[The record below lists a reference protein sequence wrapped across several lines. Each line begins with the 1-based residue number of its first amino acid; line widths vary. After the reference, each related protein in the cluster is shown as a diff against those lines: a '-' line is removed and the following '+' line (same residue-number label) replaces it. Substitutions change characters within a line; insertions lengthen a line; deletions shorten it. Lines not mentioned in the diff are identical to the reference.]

1 MIKSPIPHKDI
12 ADSNLGIRPFVFDI
26 VAPDGVTSLLPDDIQ
41 MTLHTNPKNIS
52 FSYEKKHEISPTLS
66 GWVEYY
72 WGDNPTTIS
81 LEASSGA
88 FIRPYTGLSAV
99 TGPVT
104 IPNERASS
112 RFKAPPTRSRTPSRS
127 DTVVAYGQ
135 GRTSQDSQ
143 TTIGASIGGTRRD
156 TITYDKYL
164 DLLALFHNNGSIYDQ
179 TGRVVVQGKIKMI
192 FDGGVWF
199 GWFQSF
205 SVTDDASTPYSFNV
219 SLAMQIEREYHG
231 VRTQMP
237 SERF

>member
-26 VAPDGVTSLLPDDIQ
+26 VAPDGVTSLLPDDVK
-41 MTLHTNPKNIS
+41 MTLHANPKNIS

-66 GWVEYY
+66 GWVEFY

-104 IPNERASS
+104 IPPNSQTS
-112 RFKAPPTRSRTPSRS
+112 TTYTDFMGPPPLKE
-127 DTVVAYGQ
+127 
-135 GRTSQDSQ
+135 
-143 TTIGASIGGTRRD
+143 TTIGTSIGGTRRE

-179 TGRVVVQGKIKMI
+179 TGRVIVQGKIKMI

-205 SVTDDASTPYSFNV
+205 SVTDDANTPYSFNV
-219 SLAMQIEREYHG
+219 SLAMQVEREYHG

>member
-26 VAPDGVTSLLPDDIQ
+26 VAPDGVTSLLPDDVK
-41 MTLHTNPKNIS
+41 MTLHANPKNIS

-66 GWVEYY
+66 GWIEYY

-104 IPNERASS
+104 IPPNSQTS
-112 RFKAPPTRSRTPSRS
+112 TNLTDFMGPPPLKE
-127 DTVVAYGQ
+127 
-135 GRTSQDSQ
+135 
-143 TTIGASIGGTRRD
+143 TTIGTSIGGTRRE

-179 TGRVVVQGKIKMI
+179 TGRVIVQGKIKMI

-205 SVTDDASTPYSFNV
+205 SVTDDANTPYSFNV
-219 SLAMQIEREYHG
+219 SLAMQVEREYHG

>member
-1 MIKSPIPHKDI
+1 MIKSPIPNKDI

-26 VAPDGVTSLLPDDIQ
+26 VAPDGVTSLLPDDVK
-41 MTLHTNPKNIS
+41 MTLHANPKNIS

-99 TGPVT
+99 TGPVA
-104 IPNERASS
+104 IPPNSETSTTYTEVIVPLNDNQEGPPQSTPRQ
-112 RFKAPPTRSRTPSRS
+112 FPKPKA
-127 DTVVAYGQ
+127 
-135 GRTSQDSQ
+135 
-143 TTIGASIGGTRRD
+143 TTIGTSIGGTRRE

-179 TGRVVVQGKIKMI
+179 TGRVIVQGKIKMI

-205 SVTDDASTPYSFNV
+205 SVTDDANTPYSFNV
-219 SLAMQIEREYHG
+219 SLAMQVEREYHG

>member
-26 VAPDGVTSLLPDDIQ
+26 VAPDGVTSLLPDDVK
-41 MTLHTNPKNIS
+41 MTLHANPKNIS

-104 IPNERASS
+104 IPPNS
-112 RFKAPPTRSRTPSRS
+112 
-127 DTVVAYGQ
+127 Q
-135 GRTSQDSQ
+135 TSNNLTDSPIKE
-143 TTIGASIGGTRRD
+143 TTIGTSIGGTRRD

-179 TGRVVVQGKIKMI
+179 TGRVIVQGKIKMI

-205 SVTDDASTPYSFNV
+205 SVTDDANTPYSFNV
-219 SLAMQIEREYHG
+219 SLAMQVEREYHG

>member
-26 VAPDGVTSLLPDDIQ
+26 VAPDGVTSLLPDDIK

-52 FSYEKKHEISPTLS
+52 FSYEKQHEISSTLS

-72 WGDNPTTIS
+72 WGDNITTIS
-81 LEASSGA
+81 LEMASGA

-99 TGPVT
+99 TGPVS
-104 IPNERASS
+104 IPNEFNNSVS
-112 RFKAPPTRSRTPSRS
+112 NGTEQPS
-127 DTVVAYGQ
+127 
-135 GRTSQDSQ
+135 
-143 TTIGASIGGTRRD
+143 TIGASIGGTRRD

-164 DLLALFHNNGSIYDQ
+164 DILALFHNNGSVYDQ
-179 TGRVVVQGKIKMI
+179 TGRVIVQGKIKMI

-205 SVTDDASTPYSFNV
+205 SVTDDASSPYNFNV
-219 SLAMQIEREYHG
+219 SLAMQVEREYHG

-237 SERF
+237 DGGY

>member
-26 VAPDGVTSLLPDDIQ
+26 VAPDGVTSLLPDDVK
-41 MTLHTNPKNIS
+41 MTLHANPKNIS

-99 TGPVT
+99 TGSVT
-104 IPNERASS
+104 IPPNSQTSTTYTEVIVPL
-112 RFKAPPTRSRTPSRS
+112 KKNQEGPPQSTPR
-127 DTVVAYGQ
+127 Q
-135 GRTSQDSQ
+135 FPKPKE
-143 TTIGASIGGTRRD
+143 TTIGTSIGGTRRE

-179 TGRVVVQGKIKMI
+179 TGRVIVQGKIKMI

-205 SVTDDASTPYSFNV
+205 SVTDDANTPYSFNV
-219 SLAMQIEREYHG
+219 SLAMQVEREYHG

>member
-1 MIKSPIPHKDI
+1 MIKSPIPNKDI

-26 VAPDGVTSLLPDDIQ
+26 VAPDGVTSLLPDDVK
-41 MTLHTNPKNIS
+41 MTLHANPKNIS

-99 TGPVT
+99 TGSVT
-104 IPNERASS
+104 IPPNSETSINLTDE
-112 RFKAPPTRSRTPSRS
+112 FMGPPPLKE
-127 DTVVAYGQ
+127 
-135 GRTSQDSQ
+135 

-156 TITYDKYL
+156 TITYYKYL

-179 TGRVVVQGKIKMI
+179 TGRVIVQGKIKMI

-205 SVTDDASTPYSFNV
+205 SVTDDANTPYSFNV

>member
-26 VAPDGVTSLLPDDIQ
+26 VAPDGVTSLLPDDVK
-41 MTLHTNPKNIS
+41 MTLHANPKNIS

-81 LEASSGA
+81 LEATSGA

-99 TGPVT
+99 AGPVT
-104 IPNERASS
+104 IPNERVSS
-112 RFKAPPTRSRTPSRS
+112 RFKAPPTASNPNPNQTSAN
-127 DTVVAYGQ
+127 TVTVI
-135 GRTSQDSQ
+135 GRREDLTN
-143 TTIGASIGGTRRD
+143 TIGASIGGTRRD

-205 SVTDDASTPYSFNV
+205 SVTDDANTPYSFNV

>member
-26 VAPDGVTSLLPDDIQ
+26 VAPDGVTSLLPDDIK

-104 IPNERASS
+104 IPNEFNNSVSNGEGQAS
-112 RFKAPPTRSRTPSRS
+112 
-127 DTVVAYGQ
+127 
-135 GRTSQDSQ
+135 
-143 TTIGASIGGTRRD
+143 TIGASIGGTRRD

-164 DLLALFHNNGSIYDQ
+164 DLLALFHNNGSVYDQ

-205 SVTDDASTPYSFNV
+205 SVTDDANTPYSFNV

>member
-26 VAPDGVTSLLPDDIQ
+26 VAPDGVTSLLPDDVK
-41 MTLHTNPKNIS
+41 MTLHANPKNIS

-104 IPNERASS
+104 IPPNSQTSTTYTESVGGDGPPKP
-112 RFKAPPTRSRTPSRS
+112 KA
-127 DTVVAYGQ
+127 
-135 GRTSQDSQ
+135 
-143 TTIGASIGGTRRD
+143 TTIGTSIGGTRRE

-179 TGRVVVQGKIKMI
+179 TGRVIVQGKIKMI

-205 SVTDDASTPYSFNV
+205 SVTDDANTPYSFNV
-219 SLAMQIEREYHG
+219 SLSMQVEREYHG

>member
-26 VAPDGVTSLLPDDIQ
+26 VAPDGVTSLLPDDV
-41 MTLHTNPKNIS
+41 KNIS

-104 IPNERASS
+104 IPPNSQTS
-112 RFKAPPTRSRTPSRS
+112 TNLTDFMGPPPLKE
-127 DTVVAYGQ
+127 
-135 GRTSQDSQ
+135 
-143 TTIGASIGGTRRD
+143 TTIGTSIGGTRRE

-179 TGRVVVQGKIKMI
+179 TGRVIVQGKIKMI

-205 SVTDDASTPYSFNV
+205 SVTDDANTPYSFNV
-219 SLAMQIEREYHG
+219 SLAMQVEREYHG

>member
-26 VAPDGVTSLLPDDIQ
+26 VAPDGVTSLLPDDIK
-41 MTLHTNPKNIS
+41 MTLHTNPKNVS

-72 WGDNPTTIS
+72 WGDGPQTLS

-104 IPNERASS
+104 IPNEFNNSVS
-112 RFKAPPTRSRTPSRS
+112 NGVDQPS
-127 DTVVAYGQ
+127 
-135 GRTSQDSQ
+135 
-143 TTIGASIGGTRRD
+143 TIGASIGGTRRD

-205 SVTDDASTPYSFNV
+205 SVTDDANTPYSFNV

>member
-26 VAPDGVTSLLPDDIQ
+26 VAPDGVTSLLPDDVK
-41 MTLHTNPKNIS
+41 MTLHANPKNIS

-104 IPNERASS
+104 IPQDREINSTDYTNRAIEGPPHHTTPPLPKP
-112 RFKAPPTRSRTPSRS
+112 KA
-127 DTVVAYGQ
+127 
-135 GRTSQDSQ
+135 
-143 TTIGASIGGTRRD
+143 TTIGTSIGGTRRE

-179 TGRVVVQGKIKMI
+179 TGRVIVQGKIKMI

-205 SVTDDASTPYSFNV
+205 NVTDDANTPYSFNV
-219 SLAMQIEREYHG
+219 SLAMQVEREYHG

>member
-26 VAPDGVTSLLPDDIQ
+26 VAPDGVTSLLPDDVK
-41 MTLHTNPKNIS
+41 MTLHANPKNIS
-52 FSYEKKHEISPTLS
+52 FSYEKKHEISSTLS

-81 LEASSGA
+81 LEATSGA

-99 TGPVT
+99 TGPVV
-104 IPNERASS
+104 IPPYQASS
-112 RFKAPPTRSRTPSRS
+112 RQTTQARGTG
-127 DTVVAYGQ
+127 DTVTSYGEKP
-135 GRTSQDSQ
+135 TN
-143 TTIGASIGGTRRD
+143 IGTSIGGTRRD

-164 DLLALFHNNGSIYDQ
+164 DLLALFHNNGSVYDQ
-179 TGRVVVQGKIKMI
+179 TGRVIVQGKIKMI

-205 SVTDDASTPYSFNV
+205 SVTDDATTPYSFNV
-219 SLAMQIEREYHG
+219 SLAMQVEREYHG

-237 SERF
+237 SERS

>member
-12 ADSNLGIRPFVFDI
+12 ADSNLGIRPFVFDV
-26 VAPDGVTSLLPDDIQ
+26 VAPDGVTSLLPDDVK
-41 MTLHTNPKNIS
+41 MTLHANPKNIS
-52 FSYEKKHEISPTLS
+52 FSYEKKHEISSTLS

-81 LEASSGA
+81 LEATSGA

-99 TGPVT
+99 TGPVVVP
-104 IPNERASS
+104 PNSE
-112 RFKAPPTRSRTPSRS
+112 TSRTNAIGGDEVGPPQPYKP
-127 DTVVAYGQ
+127 TTYG
-135 GRTSQDSQ
+135 T
-143 TTIGASIGGTRRD
+143 SIGGTRRE

-164 DLLALFHNNGSIYDQ
+164 DLLALFHNNGSVYDQ
-179 TGRVVVQGKIKMI
+179 TGRVIVQGKIKMI

-205 SVTDDASTPYSFNV
+205 SVTDDATTPYSFNV
-219 SLAMQIEREYHG
+219 SLAMQVEREYHG

>member
-12 ADSNLGIRPFVFDI
+12 ADSNLGIRPFVFDV
-26 VAPDGVTSLLPDDIQ
+26 VAPDGVTSLLPDDVK
-41 MTLHTNPKNIS
+41 MTLHANPKSVS

-81 LEASSGA
+81 LEATSGA

-99 TGPVT
+99 TGPVS
-104 IPNERASS
+104 IPPVSETSTTYTDEVGGDGVG
-112 RFKAPPTRSRTPSRS
+112 PPQTFPKPKT
-127 DTVVAYGQ
+127 
-135 GRTSQDSQ
+135 

-179 TGRVVVQGKIKMI
+179 TGRVIVQGKIKMI

-205 SVTDDASTPYSFNV
+205 NVTDDANTPYSFNV

>member
-26 VAPDGVTSLLPDDIQ
+26 VAPDGVTSLLPDDIK

-104 IPNERASS
+104 IPNEFNNSVSNGEGQAS
-112 RFKAPPTRSRTPSRS
+112 
-127 DTVVAYGQ
+127 
-135 GRTSQDSQ
+135 
-143 TTIGASIGGTRRD
+143 TIGASIGGTRRD

-164 DLLALFHNNGSIYDQ
+164 DLLALFHNNGSVYDQ